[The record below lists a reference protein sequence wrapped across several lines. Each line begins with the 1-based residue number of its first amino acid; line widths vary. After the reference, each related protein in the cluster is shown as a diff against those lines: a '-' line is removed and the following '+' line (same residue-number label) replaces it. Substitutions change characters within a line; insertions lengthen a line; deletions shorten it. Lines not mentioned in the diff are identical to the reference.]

1 MLKINQQAPDFTGML
16 ENGALFTLSDWLGLK
31 HVVLY
36 FYLKDFTKG

>member
-1 MLKINQQAPDFTGML
+1 MLSIGSIAPDLSGTL
-16 ENGALFTLSDWLGLK
+16 DDGATFTLSDWAGLK

>member
-1 MLKINQQAPDFTGML
+1 MLKIGETAPDFTGAL
-16 ENGALFTLSDWLGLK
+16 EDESSFTLSDWLGLK

>member
-1 MLKINQQAPDFTGML
+1 MLKTGSLAPDFTGL
-16 ENGALFTLSDWLGLK
+16 LDDGSSFRLSDWAGRK

>member
-1 MLKINQQAPDFTGML
+1 MLNIGTVAPDFSGSLDDGST
-16 ENGALFTLSDWLGLK
+16 FTLSDWSGLK